1 MSKAFLKETDQNQDD
16 DDDGFPQALAIPAGA
31 KNYITP
37 AGYKRL
43 NAELLHLL
51 DHERPQM
58 TAVVSWAAKNGD
70 RSENGDYLYG
80 KKRLREIDRRI
91 RFLNKRI
98 DNAEVIDPTAHR
110 EPEAAERVYFGATV
124 SYLEPDGT
132 EKKISIVGLDE
143 LDLARNYISW
153 ISPLAR
159 ALIKAREGDAVLLR
173 APSGNIELEVTQ
185 VAYLPIEIDPF
196 VPIVLDAVNPNSNP
210 NAGVNAS
217 ANPNLST

>member
-1 MSKAFLKETDQNQDD
+1 MSKAFTKETDHDD
-16 DDDGFPQALAIPAGA
+16 DDDAFPAALVIPAGS

-37 AGYKRL
+37 DGHKRL

-98 DNAEVIDPTAHR
+98 DNVEIVDPLAPR
-110 EPEAAERVYFGATV
+110 EPDAAERVFFGATV
-124 SYLEPDGT
+124 TYAEPDGT
-132 EKKISIVGLDE
+132 EKTISIVGLDE
-143 LDLARNYISW
+143 LDLARNYITW

-159 ALIKAREGDAVLLR
+159 TLLKAREGDMVLLR
-173 APSGNIELEVTQ
+173 APSGNIELEVIT
-185 VAYLPIEIDPF
+185 VAYNAIHIDPF
-196 VPIVLDAVNPNSNP
+196 VPLLLDVPSP
-210 NAGVNAS
+210 NAGR
-217 ANPNLST
+217 

>member
-1 MSKAFLKETDQNQDD
+1 MSKAFTKETDQEDD
-16 DDDGFPQALAIPAGA
+16 DDAFPAALAIPAGS

-37 AGYKRL
+37 DGYKRL

-51 DHERPQM
+51 DVERPQM

-98 DNAEVIDPTAHR
+98 DNAEVIDPTAPR
-110 EPEAAERVYFGATV
+110 EADAAERVFFGATV
-124 SYLEPDGT
+124 TYAEPNGV
-132 EKKISIVGLDE
+132 EKTISIVGLDE
-143 LDLARNYISW
+143 LDLARHYITW

-159 ALIKAREGDAVLLR
+159 TLIKAREGETVLLR
-173 APSGNIELEVTQ
+173 APSGNIELEVIS
-185 VAYLPIEIDPF
+185 VAYNAIHIEPF
-196 VPIVLDAVNPNSNP
+196 VPLLLDVPNP
-210 NAGVNAS
+210 NAGR
-217 ANPNLST
+217 

>member
-1 MSKAFLKETDQNQDD
+1 MSKAFTEETDQDD
-16 DDDGFPQALAIPAGA
+16 DDDAFAAALAIPAGS

-37 AGYKRL
+37 DGHKRL

-98 DNAEVIDPTAHR
+98 DNAEVIDPTAPR
-110 EPEAAERVYFGATV
+110 EAEAAERVFFGATV
-124 SYLEPDGT
+124 TYAEPDGN
-132 EKKISIVGLDE
+132 EKTISVVGLDE
-143 LDLARNYISW
+143 LNLARNYITW

-159 ALIKAREGDAVLLR
+159 TLLKAREGDTVLLR
-173 APSGNIELEVTQ
+173 APSGNIELEVIA
-185 VAYLPIEIDPF
+185 VAYKAIDIDPF
-196 VPIVLDAVNPNSNP
+196 VPLLLDVPSP
-210 NAGVNAS
+210 NAG
-217 ANPNLST
+217 T

>member
-1 MSKAFLKETDQNQDD
+1 MSKAFTKESEHDD
-16 DDDGFPQALAIPAGA
+16 DDDAFPAALAVPAGS

-37 AGYKRL
+37 NGHKRL

-51 DHERPQM
+51 DVERPQM

-98 DNAEVIDPTAHR
+98 DNAEIVDPLAPR
-110 EPEAAERVYFGATV
+110 EPDAAERVFFGATV
-124 SYLEPDGT
+124 TYAELGGA
-132 EKKISIVGLDE
+132 EKTISIVGLDE
-143 LDLARNYISW
+143 LDLARNYITW

-159 ALIKAREGDAVLLR
+159 TLIKAREGDTVLLR
-173 APSGNIELEVTQ
+173 APAGNTELEVIAVVYQ
-185 VAYLPIEIDPF
+185 AIHIDPF
-196 VPIVLDAVNPNSNP
+196 VPMLLDVPSP
-210 NAGVNAS
+210 NAGR
-217 ANPNLST
+217 

>member
-1 MSKAFLKETDQNQDD
+1 MSKAFTKETDQDD
-16 DDDGFPQALAIPAGA
+16 DDDAFAAALAIPAGS

-37 AGYKRL
+37 DGHKRL

-98 DNAEVIDPTAHR
+98 DNAEVIDPTAPR
-110 EPEAAERVYFGATV
+110 EAEAAERVFFGATV
-124 SYLEPDGT
+124 TYAEPDGN
-132 EKKISIVGLDE
+132 EKTISIVGLDE
-143 LDLARNYISW
+143 LDLARNYITW

-159 ALIKAREGDAVLLR
+159 TLLKAREGDTVLLR
-173 APSGNIELEVTQ
+173 APSGNIELEVIA
-185 VAYLPIEIDPF
+185 VAYKAIDIDPF
-196 VPIVLDAVNPNSNP
+196 VPLLLDVPSP
-210 NAGVNAS
+210 NAG
-217 ANPNLST
+217 T